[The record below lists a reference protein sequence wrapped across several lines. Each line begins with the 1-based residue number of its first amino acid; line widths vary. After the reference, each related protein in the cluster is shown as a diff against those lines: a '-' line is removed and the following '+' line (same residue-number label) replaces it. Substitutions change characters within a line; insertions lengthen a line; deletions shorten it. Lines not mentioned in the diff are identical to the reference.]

1 MIYIIGI
8 GVEGKSS
15 LSQRALGL
23 IEGTGVLIGGR
34 RHLACFPEFQG
45 KKIVIGS
52 DLNKIIKVLTPHSSL
67 LTPDYAVV
75 LATGDPNFFGIADF
89 IIKKLGRELVE
100 IIPNVSVMQEAFAR
114 IRENWND
121 ARFLSVHGRGKVRSQ
136 ESGVKS
142 QKDIIDEIV
151 CQNKVGIFTDP
162 DNTPAKIAKMLFNKG
177 VDNYKAYVCED
188 LGTEQERV
196 TAGSLKRIIKK
207 RFSPL
212 NVMILIR
219 SQESG
224 VRGQREKLRT
234 PNPELRTLFG
244 IPDSAFSHSKGM
256 ITKEEIR
263 VIAISKLKLKNN
275 SIVWDVGAGCGSI
288 SIEAAL
294 LARKGKVF
302 AIEKEK
308 SRAMHIEKN
317 KKRFAISNLEIIHR
331 NAPDCLKELPM
342 PDAVFIGGGGEDIGK
357 ILAVCSKKLTARGI
371 IVVNAITLDTL
382 KAATD
387 FFKKSNWNSETVSV
401 NIAKTKLVPAS
412 PRLNLSGASLRQGD
426 IATLQFFNAYN
437 PIFITIGEKP

>member
-23 IEGTGVLIGGR
+23 IEGAGALIGGR

-67 LTPDYAVV
+67 LTPHYAVV

-89 IIKKLGRELVE
+89 IIKKIGRELVE
-100 IIPNVSVMQEAFAR
+100 IIPNVSAMQEAFAR
-114 IRENWND
+114 IKENWND

-136 ESGVKS
+136 ESGVRS

-151 CQNKVGIFTDP
+151 YYDKVGIFTDP
-162 DNTPAKIAKMLFNKG
+162 DNTPARIAKALLNKDI
-177 VDNYKAYVCED
+177 DNYKAYVCED

-263 VIAISKLKLKNN
+263 VIAISKLKLKND
-275 SIVWDVGAGCGSI
+275 SIVWDIGAGCGSI

-294 LARKGKVF
+294 LARKGKIF

-308 SRAMHIEKN
+308 SRVIHIEKN
-317 KKRFAISNLEIIHR
+317 KKRFAISNLEIING

-357 ILAVCSKKLTARGI
+357 ILAVCSKRLTVRGR

-382 KAATD
+382 KTATD

-401 NIAKTKLVPAS
+401 NIAKTK
-412 PRLNLSGASLRQGD
+412 D
-426 IATLQFFNAYN
+426 IAKLQLFNAYN

>member
-224 VRGQREKLRT
+224 VRGQREKL
-234 PNPELRTLFG
+234 
-244 IPDSAFSHSKGM
+244 
-256 ITKEEIR
+256 
-263 VIAISKLKLKNN
+263 KNN

-294 LARKGKVF
+294 FARKGKVF

-317 KKRFAISNLEIIHR
+317 KKRFAISNLEIIDR

-401 NIAKTKLVPAS
+401 NIAKTK
-412 PRLNLSGASLRQGD
+412 D
-426 IATLQFFNAYN
+426 IAKLQLFNAYN

>member
-23 IEGTGVLIGGR
+23 IEGAGALIGGR

-67 LTPDYAVV
+67 LTPHYAVV

-89 IIKKLGRELVE
+89 IIKKIGRELVE
-100 IIPNVSVMQEAFAR
+100 IIPNVSAMQEAFAR
-114 IRENWND
+114 IKENWND

-136 ESGVKS
+136 ESGVRS

-151 CQNKVGIFTDP
+151 YYDKVGIFTDP
-162 DNTPAKIAKMLFNKG
+162 DNTPARIAKALLNKDI
-177 VDNYKAYVCED
+177 DNYKAYVCED

-263 VIAISKLKLKNN
+263 VIAISKLKLKND
-275 SIVWDVGAGCGSI
+275 SIVWDIGAGCGSI

-317 KKRFAISNLEIIHR
+317 KKRFAISNLEIING

-357 ILAVCSKKLTARGI
+357 ILAVCSKKLTVRGR

-382 KAATD
+382 KTATD

-401 NIAKTKLVPAS
+401 NIAKTK
-412 PRLNLSGASLRQGD
+412 D
-426 IATLQFFNAYN
+426 IAKLQLFNAYN

>member
-23 IEGTGVLIGGR
+23 IEGAGVLIGGR

-45 KKIVIGS
+45 KKIAIGS
-52 DLNKIIKVLTPHSSL
+52 DLSEIVKVITLNSELRTPNL
-67 LTPDYAVV
+67 IVI

-89 IIKKLGRELVE
+89 IIKKIGRELVE
-100 IIPNVSVMQEAFAR
+100 IIPNVSTMQEAFAR
-114 IRENWND
+114 VKESWND

-136 ESGVKS
+136 ESGVRS
-142 QKDIIDEIV
+142 QKVIIDEIV
-151 CQNKVGIFTDP
+151 YYDKVGIFTDP
-162 DNTPAKIAKMLFNKG
+162 DNTPAKIAKALLNKDI
-177 VDNYKAYVCED
+177 DNYKAYVCED

-196 TAGSLKRIIKK
+196 TAGSLKQIIKK

-212 NVMILIR
+212 NVMVLIR

-224 VRGQREKLRT
+224 VRSQRERLRT
-234 PNPELRTLFG
+234 PNSELRTLFG
-244 IPDSAFSHSKGM
+244 IPDSSFSHSNGM

-275 SIVWDVGAGCGSI
+275 SIVWDIGARCGSI

-294 LARKGKVF
+294 LARKGKIL

-308 SRAMHIEKN
+308 SRVIHIEKN

-331 NAPDCLKELPM
+331 NAPDCLKELPL
-342 PDAVFIGGGGEDIGK
+342 PDAVFIRGGGEDIGK
-357 ILAVCSKKLTARGI
+357 ILAVCSKKLTVRGR

-382 KAATD
+382 KTATD
-387 FFKKSNWNSETVSV
+387 FFKKANWDTETVSV

-412 PRLNLSGASLRQGD
+412 LKQGD
-426 IATLQFFNAYN
+426 IAKLQLFNAYN

>member
-23 IEGTGVLIGGR
+23 IEGAGALIGGR

-89 IIKKLGRELVE
+89 IIKKIGRELVE
-100 IIPNVSVMQEAFAR
+100 IIPNVSAMQEAFAR
-114 IRENWND
+114 VKESWND

-136 ESGVKS
+136 ESGVRS

-151 CQNKVGIFTDP
+151 YYDKVGIFTDP
-162 DNTPAKIAKMLFNKG
+162 DNTPAKIAKALLNKDI
-177 VDNYKAYVCED
+177 DNYKAYVCED

-196 TAGSLKRIIKK
+196 TAGSLKQIIKK

-212 NVMILIR
+212 NVMVLIR

-224 VRGQREKLRT
+224 VRSQRERLRT
-234 PNPELRTLFG
+234 PNSELRTLFG
-244 IPDSAFSHSKGM
+244 IPDSSFSHSNGM

-275 SIVWDVGAGCGSI
+275 SIVWDIGAGCGSI

-294 LARKGKVF
+294 LARKGKIF

-308 SRAMHIEKN
+308 SRVIHIEKN

-331 NAPDCLKELPM
+331 NAPDCLKELPL

-357 ILAVCSKKLTARGI
+357 ILAVCSKKLTVRGR

-382 KAATD
+382 KTATD
-387 FFKKSNWNSETVSV
+387 FFKKANWDTETVSV

-412 PRLNLSGASLRQGD
+412 LKQGD
-426 IATLQFFNAYN
+426 IAKLQLFNAYN

>member
-23 IEGTGVLIGGR
+23 IEGAGALIGGR

-67 LTPDYAVV
+67 LTPHYAVV

-89 IIKKLGRELVE
+89 IIKKIGRELVE
-100 IIPNVSVMQEAFAR
+100 IIPNVSAMQEAFAR
-114 IRENWND
+114 IKENWND
-121 ARFLSVHGRGKVRSQ
+121 ARFLSVHGRGSVRSQ
-136 ESGVKS
+136 ESGVRG

-151 CQNKVGIFTDP
+151 YYDKVGIFTDP
-162 DNTPAKIAKMLFNKG
+162 DNTPARIAKALLNKDI
-177 VDNYKAYVCED
+177 DNYKAYVCED

-263 VIAISKLKLKNN
+263 VIAISKLKLKND
-275 SIVWDVGAGCGSI
+275 SIVWDIGAGCGSI

-331 NAPDCLKELPM
+331 NAPDCLKELPL

-401 NIAKTKLVPAS
+401 NIAKTK
-412 PRLNLSGASLRQGD
+412 D
-426 IATLQFFNAYN
+426 IAKLQLFNAYN

>member
-23 IEGTGVLIGGR
+23 IEGAGVLIGGR

-45 KKIVIGS
+45 KKIAIGS
-52 DLNKIIKVLTPHSSL
+52 DLSEIVKVITLNSELRTPNL
-67 LTPDYAVV
+67 IVI

-89 IIKKLGRELVE
+89 IIKKIGRELVE
-100 IIPNVSVMQEAFAR
+100 IIPNVSTMQEAFAR
-114 IRENWND
+114 VKESWND

-136 ESGVKS
+136 ESGVRS

-151 CQNKVGIFTDP
+151 YYDKVGIFTDP
-162 DNTPAKIAKMLFNKG
+162 DNTPAKIAKALLNKDI
-177 VDNYKAYVCED
+177 DNYKAYVCED

-196 TAGSLKRIIKK
+196 TAGSLKQIIKK

-212 NVMILIR
+212 NVMVLIR

-224 VRGQREKLRT
+224 VRGQREKAFHASRIT
-234 PNPELRTLFG
+234 HTHHGIFG
-244 IPDSAFSHSKGM
+244 IPDSSFSHSNGM

-275 SIVWDVGAGCGSI
+275 SIVWDIGAGCGSI

-294 LARKGKVF
+294 LARKGKIF

-308 SRAMHIEKN
+308 SRVIHIEKN

-331 NAPDCLKELPM
+331 NAPDCLKELPL

-357 ILAVCSKKLTARGI
+357 ILAVCSKKLTVRGR

-382 KAATD
+382 KTATD
-387 FFKKSNWNSETVSV
+387 FFKKANWDTETVSV

-412 PRLNLSGASLRQGD
+412 LKQGD
-426 IATLQFFNAYN
+426 IAKLQLFNAYN

>member
-23 IEGTGVLIGGR
+23 IEGAGALIGGR

-67 LTPDYAVV
+67 LTPHYAVV

-89 IIKKLGRELVE
+89 IIKKIGRELVE
-100 IIPNVSVMQEAFAR
+100 IIPNVSAMQEAFAR
-114 IRENWND
+114 IKENWND
-121 ARFLSVHGRGKVRSQ
+121 ARFLSVHGRNAVRSS
-136 ESGVKS
+136 ESGVRSKNLVT
-142 QKDIIDEIV
+142 DIVDELV
-151 CQNKVGIFTDP
+151 CYEKVGIFTDP
-162 DNTPAKIAKMLFNKG
+162 ENTPARIAKALLNKDI
-177 VDNYKAYVCED
+177 DNYKAYVCED

-263 VIAISKLKLKNN
+263 VIAISKLKLKND
-275 SIVWDVGAGCGSI
+275 SIVWDIGAGCGSI

-317 KKRFAISNLEIIHR
+317 KKRFAISNLEIING

-357 ILAVCSKKLTARGI
+357 ILAVCSKKLTARGR

-401 NIAKTKLVPAS
+401 NIAKTK
-412 PRLNLSGASLRQGD
+412 D
-426 IATLQFFNAYN
+426 IAKLQLFNAYN

>member
-23 IEGTGVLIGGR
+23 IEGAGALIGGR

-67 LTPDYAVV
+67 LTPHYAVV

-89 IIKKLGRELVE
+89 IIKKIGRELVE
-100 IIPNVSVMQEAFAR
+100 IIPNVSAMQEAFAR
-114 IRENWND
+114 IKENWND
-121 ARFLSVHGRGKVRSQ
+121 ARFLSVHGRNAVRSS
-136 ESGVKS
+136 ESGVRSKNLVT
-142 QKDIIDEIV
+142 DIVDELV
-151 CQNKVGIFTDP
+151 CYEKVGIFTDP
-162 DNTPAKIAKMLFNKG
+162 ENTPARIAKALLNKDI
-177 VDNYKAYVCED
+177 DNYKAYVCED

-196 TAGSLKRIIKK
+196 TAGSLKQIIKK

-212 NVMILIR
+212 NVMVLIR

-224 VRGQREKLRT
+224 VRSQRERLRT
-234 PNPELRTLFG
+234 PNSELRTLFG
-244 IPDSAFSHSKGM
+244 IPDSSFSHSNGM

-275 SIVWDVGAGCGSI
+275 SIVWDIGAGCGSI

-294 LARKGKVF
+294 LARKGKIF

-308 SRAMHIEKN
+308 SRVIHIEKN

-331 NAPDCLKELPM
+331 NAPDCLKELPL

-357 ILAVCSKKLTARGI
+357 ILAVCSKKLTVRGR

-382 KAATD
+382 KTATD
-387 FFKKSNWNSETVSV
+387 FFKKANWDTETVSV

-412 PRLNLSGASLRQGD
+412 LKQGD
-426 IATLQFFNAYN
+426 IAKLQLFNAYN

>member
-23 IEGTGVLIGGR
+23 IEGAGVLIGGR

-45 KKIVIGS
+45 KKIAIGS
-52 DLNKIIKVLTPHSSL
+52 DLSEIVKVITLNSELRTPNL
-67 LTPDYAVV
+67 IVI

-89 IIKKLGRELVE
+89 IIKKIGRELVE
-100 IIPNVSVMQEAFAR
+100 IIPNVSTMQEAFAR
-114 IRENWND
+114 VKESWND

-136 ESGVKS
+136 ESGVRS

-151 CQNKVGIFTDP
+151 YYDKVGIFTDP
-162 DNTPAKIAKMLFNKG
+162 DNTPAKIAKALLNKDI
-177 VDNYKAYVCED
+177 DNYKAYVCED

-196 TAGSLKRIIKK
+196 TAGSLKQIIKK

-212 NVMILIR
+212 NVMVLIR

-224 VRGQREKLRT
+224 VRSQRERLRT
-234 PNPELRTLFG
+234 PNSELRTLFG
-244 IPDSAFSHSKGM
+244 IPHSSFSHSNGM

-275 SIVWDVGAGCGSI
+275 SIVWDIGAGCGSI

-294 LARKGKVF
+294 LARKGKIF

-308 SRAMHIEKN
+308 SRVIHIEKN

-331 NAPDCLKELPM
+331 NAPDCLKELPL

-357 ILAVCSKKLTARGI
+357 ILAVCSKKLTVRGR

-382 KAATD
+382 KTATD
-387 FFKKSNWNSETVSV
+387 FFKKANWDTETVSV

-412 PRLNLSGASLRQGD
+412 LKQGD
-426 IATLQFFNAYN
+426 IAKLQLFNAYN

>member
-23 IEGTGVLIGGR
+23 IEGAGALIGGR

-67 LTPDYAVV
+67 LTPHYAVV

-89 IIKKLGRELVE
+89 IIKKIGRELVE
-100 IIPNVSVMQEAFAR
+100 IIPNVSAMQEAFAR
-114 IRENWND
+114 IKENWND

-136 ESGVKS
+136 ESGVRS

-151 CQNKVGIFTDP
+151 YYDKVGIFTDP
-162 DNTPAKIAKMLFNKG
+162 DNTPARIAKALLNKDI
-177 VDNYKAYVCED
+177 DNYKAYVCED

-207 RFSPL
+207 RLSPL

-263 VIAISKLKLKNN
+263 VIAISKLKLKND
-275 SIVWDVGAGCGSI
+275 SIVWDIGAGCGSI

-317 KKRFAISNLEIIHR
+317 KKRFAISNLEIING

-357 ILAVCSKKLTARGI
+357 ILAVCSKKLTARGR

-401 NIAKTKLVPAS
+401 NIAKTK
-412 PRLNLSGASLRQGD
+412 D
-426 IATLQFFNAYN
+426 IAKLQLFNAYN

>member
-23 IEGTGVLIGGR
+23 IEGAGALIGGR

-67 LTPDYAVV
+67 LTPHYAVV

-89 IIKKLGRELVE
+89 IIKKIGRELVE
-100 IIPNVSVMQEAFAR
+100 IIPNVSAMQEAFAR
-114 IRENWND
+114 IKENWND

-136 ESGVKS
+136 ESGVRS

-151 CQNKVGIFTDP
+151 YYDKVGIFTDP
-162 DNTPAKIAKMLFNKG
+162 ENTPARIAKALLNKDI
-177 VDNYKAYVCED
+177 DNYKAYVCED

-263 VIAISKLKLKNN
+263 VIAISKLKLKND
-275 SIVWDVGAGCGSI
+275 SIVWDIGAGCGSI

-317 KKRFAISNLEIIHR
+317 KKRFAISNLEIING

-357 ILAVCSKKLTARGI
+357 ILAVCSKKLTARGR

-412 PRLNLSGASLRQGD
+412 PRLNLSGASLRHGD

>member
-15 LSQRALGL
+15 LSQRALKLIGDAGL
-23 IEGTGVLIGGR
+23 LVGGR
-34 RHLACFPEFQG
+34 RHLASFPEFIRR
-45 KKIVIGS
+45 KVIIGS
-52 DLNKIIKVLTPHSSL
+52 NLEEIVKIIKNHSSL
-67 LTPDYAVV
+67 TTDHSPTVI

-89 IIKKLGRELVE
+89 IIKKVGRELVE
-100 IIPNVSVMQEAFAR
+100 IIPNVSAMQEAFAR
-114 IRENWND
+114 IKESWND
-121 ARFLSVHGRGKVRSQ
+121 ARFLSVHGRSKGQGARGKGQ
-136 ESGVKS
+136 EEIAIENIV
-142 QKDIIDEIV
+142 DEIIKYS
-151 CQNKVGIFTDP
+151 KVGIFTDP
-162 DNTPAKIAKMLFNKG
+162 DNTPAKIAKALLNKDI
-177 VDNYKAYVCED
+177 DNYKAYVCED
-188 LGTEQERV
+188 LGTEKERI
-196 TAGSLKRIIKK
+196 TEGTLSNIARK

-212 NVMILIR
+212 NVMILVR
-219 SQESG
+219 QRLE
-224 VRGQREKLRT
+224 VRGKRQNHNLQ
-234 PNPELRTLFG
+234 PSAFSLQPPASNLSLPFG
-244 IPDSAFSHSKGM
+244 IPDSKFSHTKGM

-263 VIAISKLKLKNN
+263 VIAVSKLKLKND

-294 LARKGKVF
+294 LAGKGKVF

-317 KKRFAISNLEIIHR
+317 KRRFAISNLEIING

-401 NIAKTKLVPAS
+401 NIAKTK
-412 PRLNLSGASLRQGD
+412 D
-426 IATLQFFNAYN
+426 IAKLQLFNAYN

>member
-23 IEGTGVLIGGR
+23 IEGAGVLIGGR

-45 KKIVIGS
+45 KKIAIGS
-52 DLNKIIKVLTPHSSL
+52 DLSEIVKVITLNSELRTPNL
-67 LTPDYAVV
+67 IVI

-89 IIKKLGRELVE
+89 IIKKIGRELVE
-100 IIPNVSVMQEAFAR
+100 IIPNVSTMQEAFAR
-114 IRENWND
+114 VKESWND

-136 ESGVKS
+136 ESGVRS

-151 CQNKVGIFTDP
+151 YYDKVGIFTDP
-162 DNTPAKIAKMLFNKG
+162 DNTPAKIAKALLNKDI
-177 VDNYKAYVCED
+177 DNYKAYVCED

-196 TAGSLKRIIKK
+196 TAGSLKQIIKK

-212 NVMILIR
+212 NVMVLIR

-224 VRGQREKLRT
+224 VRSQRERLRT
-234 PNPELRTLFG
+234 PNSELRTLFG
-244 IPDSAFSHSKGM
+244 IPDSSFSHSNGM

-275 SIVWDVGAGCGSI
+275 SIVWDIGAGCGSI

-294 LARKGKVF
+294 LARKGKIF

-308 SRAMHIEKN
+308 SRVIHIEKN

-331 NAPDCLKELPM
+331 NAPDCLKELPL

-357 ILAVCSKKLTARGI
+357 ILAVCSKKLTVRGR

-382 KAATD
+382 KTATD
-387 FFKKSNWNSETVSV
+387 FFKKANWDTETVSV

-412 PRLNLSGASLRQGD
+412 LKQGD
-426 IATLQFFNAYN
+426 IAKLQLFNAYN